1 LQNGE
6 KTLKHGV
13 PNLNNMKFTSDQV
26 IINKP
31 AGKIYSFL
39 SNFNN
44 FEHLMPDE
52 ITNWKSDEMSCSFT
66 VQGMADVAMKIHEKI
81 MDTKVHMTSHG
92 KVPFDFDL
100 ITHLEAVDDN
110 STKAY
115 IEIDAN
121 LNPMMKMMVQR
132 PLKNLVNIMAEKL
145 KHHHDNKMD
154 QEN

>member
-1 LQNGE
+1 
-6 KTLKHGV
+6 
-13 PNLNNMKFTSDQV
+13 MKFTSDKTL
-26 IINKP
+26 INKP
-31 AGKIYSFL
+31 ANRIYKFL

-52 ITNWKSDEMSCSFT
+52 ITNWKSDEDSCAFT
-66 VQGMADVAMKIHEKI
+66 VQNMADISMKIHEKVV
-81 MDTKVHMTSHG
+81 DTKVHMTSHG

-100 ITHLEAVDDN
+100 ITHLEPVDEN
-110 STKAY
+110 NTKVH

-145 KHHHDNKMD
+145 KHHHEDKDNE
-154 QEN
+154 QEA